1 MKLEWIRITVSHSVQ
16 KPHLSHCGTHT
27 ISMMLEEAQSQSD
40 FPPDQIL
47 STSSTS
53 RVRVI
58 FNAIVKMNFLAS
70 ILDSKLCLDQW
81 SMVLVSSNID
91 WNCLIAR
98 ALSKLSS

>member
-16 KPHLSHCGTHT
+16 KLHLSHCGTHT

-47 STSSTS
+47 STSSIS

-58 FNAIVKMNFLAS
+58 FTSIVKN
-70 ILDSKLCLDQW
+70 SKLCLDQW
-81 SMVLVSSNID
+81 SIGLGF
-91 WNCLIAR
+91 
-98 ALSKLSS
+98 K